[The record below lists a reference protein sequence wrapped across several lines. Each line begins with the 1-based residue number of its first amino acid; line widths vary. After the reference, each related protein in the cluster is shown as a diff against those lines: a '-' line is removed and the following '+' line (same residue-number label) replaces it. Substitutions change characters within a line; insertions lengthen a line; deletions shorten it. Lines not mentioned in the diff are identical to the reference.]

1 MTLFKE
7 QPKAL
12 TLRPYQQAALDAI
25 RMHFAKGRRRVLIH
39 LATGGGKTLIFCQV
53 LKGVQERKRRA
64 IMVVRGKELVDN
76 ASKRLFREGVEHGC
90 LQANHWNKNPNAA
103 VQVCSIDTLYA
114 RKLAPPA
121 DLVVI
126 DEAHFA
132 VSPSFRWL
140 IDQYPNAYFLPVTA
154 TPHVKE
160 GLRHIADEVVYP
172 ITINDL
178 IEQGY
183 LAAPRYFAP
192 NAVDLSGVKID
203 RATGDYKTG
212 ELADTMMK
220 NVIVGDI
227 VRHYK
232 KHVRDGA
239 AVLFACSVPH
249 SVMIRDQLRAAGI
262 PAEHVEANTPA
273 HERERVLADLEAGKC
288 KVVCNVGILCTGVD
302 MPYLRAVIMVRPTKS
317 YNLFIQ
323 QIGRGTRRHGDK
335 ETFVVL
341 DHANNIAEHGFIENE
356 KICDLDGIG
365 KARGEEK
372 PIRCEECF
380 CVFMTKQEDG
390 SRNYVCPDCSHD
402 NRPRRLEAQPIV
414 ARQVESVDGTLV
426 EVTSRDLNREIER
439 YRAVSYIIKA
449 AIEQSKEHIGR
460 NFQGWAY
467 YRIAERFGEDYA
479 KRCWQRITR
488 EIPKSTQR
496 A

>member
-1 MTLFKE
+1 
-7 QPKAL
+7 
-12 TLRPYQQAALDAI
+12 
-25 RMHFAKGRRRVLIH
+25 
-39 LATGGGKTLIFCQV
+39 
-53 LKGVQERKRRA
+53 
-64 IMVVRGKELVDN
+64 MVVRGKELVDN
-76 ASKRLFREGVEHGC
+76 ASKRLFREGVAHGC
-90 LQANHWNKNPNAA
+90 LQANHWNKNPHAA

-114 RKLAPPA
+114 RKIAPPA

-140 IDQYPNAYFLPVTA
+140 VDQYPDAYFLPVTA

-160 GLRHIADEVVYP
+160 GLRHIAEEVVYP

-183 LAAPRYFAP
+183 LSAPKYFAP
-192 NAVDLSGVKID
+192 SAVDLSTVKID
-203 RATGDYKTG
+203 RTTGDYKTN

-227 VRHYK
+227 VRHYR
-232 KHVRDGA
+232 KHVGDGA

-249 SVMIRDQLRAAGI
+249 SIMIRDQLRSAGI
-262 PAEHVEANTPA
+262 AAEHIEANTSA
-273 HERERVLADLEAGKC
+273 DERERVLADLEAGKC

-323 QIGRGTRRHGDK
+323 QIGRGTRRHEDK
-335 ETFVVL
+335 DFFVVL

-365 KARGEEK
+365 KPRGEEK

-380 CVFMTKQEDG
+380 CVWMTKQADG
-390 SRNYVCPDCSHD
+390 SRDYICPDCGHD
-402 NRPRRLEAQPIV
+402 NRPKRMEAQLVV
-414 ARQVESVDGTLV
+414 ARQVDSVEWTLV
-426 EVTSRDLNREIER
+426 EVSSQDVNREIAR
-439 YRAVSYIIKA
+439 YRAVSDVIRQAQENVRNQPGK
-449 AIEQSKEHIGR
+449 

-467 YRIAERFGEDYA
+467 YKISERFGDDYA
-479 KRCWQRITR
+479 KRCWARITR
-488 EIPKSTQR
+488 DIPKSAQR
-496 A
+496 S